1 MYQTHLIEWHH
12 CRWVMIICS
21 KFDCSKNLLN
31 TILLLLDTIRAND
44 KKSEKWSTIK
54 KYLPYVYFEQFH
66 FQTKKYQLLELHCS
80 TKVLENDN
88 CSTQFIVKKMLYMYG
103 SQVRC
108 TCMAVRIGVHV
119 WQQVRLGQVRW
130 MGAGVWGLAPSQVM
144 KGQTLWGWER
154 GSGGETPSQG
164 MSLGL
169 KLIIPTFQ
177 LVSTFSKSFFNI
189 DGDELLS

>member
-1 MYQTHLIEWHH
+1 
-12 CRWVMIICS
+12 
-21 KFDCSKNLLN
+21 
-31 TILLLLDTIRAND
+31 
-44 KKSEKWSTIK
+44 
-54 KYLPYVYFEQFH
+54 
-66 FQTKKYQLLELHCS
+66 
-80 TKVLENDN
+80 
-88 CSTQFIVKKMLYMYG
+88 MYG

-164 MSLGL
+164 MRARLLGWPGQVG
-169 KLIIPTFQ
+169 IIFERKRFFERTLFEQ
-177 LVSTFSKSFFNI
+177 KFLYIYKAYFSF
-189 DGDELLS
+189 ELLLKFGFFLERTLIQKNVQKQRFSNERHSKEKNEFCKNVIRSINLIP